1 MDGIAILVVLF
12 LLLLILPAASSS
24 AIASVPMLEEAS
36 VVFKSF
42 RCYI

>member
-24 AIASVPMLEEAS
+24 AIAFYRLLK
-36 VVFKSF
+36 VVWSNI
-42 RCYI
+42 YL